1 MYSAVGVWT
10 SENLIKGPVKNVQLD
25 EEIRADVDLKVSLKK
40 LKTLSRKQ
48 PSQAS
53 HAKVAISQGLVYAPK
68 LYHMGTS
75 KIKNKKI
82 QKLLKSEMAKRLL
95 NKELD
100 KTYSKLLM
108 EVEGF
113 ENRKLKS
120 KIIFENKGKNLQIW
134 SEFYQLIKE

>member
-1 MYSAVGVWT
+1 M
-10 SENLIKGPVKNVQLD
+10 
-25 EEIRADVDLKVSLKK
+25 
-40 LKTLSRKQ
+40 
-48 PSQAS
+48 
-53 HAKVAISQGLVYAPK
+53 AISQGLVYAPK

-120 KIIFENKGKNLQIW
+120 KIIFEDKGKNLQIW